1 MIRLLLLNR
10 LHLLHLSHQLQVFLV
25 QATILLQLHK
35 EWVFL
40 ARWQD
45 LATILLQQTKVC
57 LDLVNQAVQ
66 VDLVQLVPVALHV
79 QVDHLD
85 LLVLVEL
92 LVQVDL
98 LLVLAEHLV
107 VHQLEHLVLVLLEV
121 VQVLAVAVAAVALL
135 ELSVRVAHAAHRR
148 LESLRE

>member
-1 MIRLLLLNR
+1 LRRL
-10 LHLLHLSHQLQVFLV
+10 
-25 QATILLQLHK
+25 K

-40 ARWQD
+40 VRWRD

>member
-1 MIRLLLLNR
+1 
-10 LHLLHLSHQLQVFLV
+10 
-25 QATILLQLHK
+25 LQLHK

-57 LDLVNQAVQ
+57 LDLVNQTVL
-66 VDLVQLVPVALHV
+66 VDLVQLVQVALHV

-107 VHQLEHLVLVLLEV
+107 VHQLEHLVLVLREV
-121 VQVLAVAVAAVALL
+121 VLVLVVAVAAVAQR
-135 ELSVRVAHAAHRR
+135 ELSVRVAHAAHQR